1 METKTELISDLKRLI
16 NILNDGKEGYG
27 VAGEATANSD
37 LKAVFLKYSVQRA
50 GFAQELSDHIA
61 EHGGELDNAEES
73 GSGPLSAW
81 LDVKQAISGKED
93 TAILAAIETAEQK
106 AIESYD
112 RVIKNIEIHKDHIVM
127 LQRQRTGIQDALRKV
142 EVYHQRLL
150 K

>member
-1 METKTELISDLKRLI
+1 MEKNTELISDLKGLM

-27 VAGEATANSD
+27 VAGEATANND

-50 GFAQELSDHIA
+50 GFAQELRDHIA
-61 EHGGELDNAEES
+61 EHGGKLDNVQES
-73 GSGPLSAW
+73 GAGSVSAW

-93 TAILAAIETAEQK
+93 VALLGAIEMAEK
-106 AIESYD
+106 DAIESYD
-112 RVIKNIEIHKDHIVM
+112 RVIKNIEIHKDHIVL
-127 LQRQRTGIQDALRKV
+127 LQRHRTGIQDALRKV